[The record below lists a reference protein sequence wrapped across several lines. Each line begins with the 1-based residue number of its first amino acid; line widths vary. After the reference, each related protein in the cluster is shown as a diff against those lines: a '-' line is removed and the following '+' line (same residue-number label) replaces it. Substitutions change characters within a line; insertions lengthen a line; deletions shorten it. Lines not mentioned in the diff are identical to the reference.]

1 MHELDVNAAFVLA
14 ASSSHCAHFCRQID
28 TAAVGPKTKF
38 VWIESPI
45 NPRQQISNLWV
56 MC

>member
-14 ASSSHCAHFCRQID
+14 VSSSHCAHFCRQID